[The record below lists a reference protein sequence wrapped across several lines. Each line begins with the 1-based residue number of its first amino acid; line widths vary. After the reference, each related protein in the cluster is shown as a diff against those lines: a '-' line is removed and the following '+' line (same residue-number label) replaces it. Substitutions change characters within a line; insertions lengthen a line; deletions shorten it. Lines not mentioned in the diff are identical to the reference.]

1 MHHFCLF
8 RSFGTETKDKL
19 PLGDFL
25 CAVGQ
30 LKFRGTSV
38 LFRLPH
44 SCTQSLK
51 RYVGIEGIKIIQ
63 SNLKS
68 QTKKNEPGKEKTR
81 FSPMYVFATRIVHFL
96 LYLYLKFQES
106 SFFLRLYRLVNV

>member
-1 MHHFCLF
+1 MLPQCWFSLVAAQLLLCIISCLF

-51 RYVGIEGIKIIQ
+51 RYVGIVGIEIVQ
-63 SNLKS
+63 SNY
-68 QTKKNEPGKEKTR
+68 EK
-81 FSPMYVFATRIVHFL
+81 
-96 LYLYLKFQES
+96 
-106 SFFLRLYRLVNV
+106 